1 MGSVSRVTTNI
12 DRHLLDVLDDYI
24 AAGADALVEIIVERE
39 QIHDDQ
45 GLVAVGMRVGLQ
57 FGLELS
63 RLDPTVAQALLNAL
77 HGSQDHIYAEQHSA
91 AQIFLDL
98 TRARES

>member
-1 MGSVSRVTTNI
+1 MTTNI
-12 DRHLLDVLDDYI
+12 DRHLLDVLDDYV
-24 AAGADALVEIIVERE
+24 AAGADALVELIVERAQQRDRE
-39 QIHDDQ
+39 
-45 GLVAVGMRVGLQ
+45 AVVTIGMRVGLQ

-77 HGSQDHIYAEQHSA
+77 HGSQDQTYAEQHSA